1 MNAGLAARIR
11 MASTCLI
18 TGVSAI
24 VGVGFVMVL
33 KVSPSLVMGCWIS
46 LLFVVSG
53 WSVMR
58 AQKAREAFEAAVEEA
73 LRAHQS

>member
-1 MNAGLAARIR
+1 

-18 TGVSAI
+18 TGASALI
-24 VGVGFVMVL
+24 GFLFVLVL

-53 WSVMR
+53 WSIVR
-58 AQKAREAFEAAVEEA
+58 AQKAREAFETTALEA
-73 LRAHQS
+73 LRAHSHDP